1 MNVVIFYRDLETK
14 IISIQKN
21 KKVVNH
27 KTNRP
32 RMT

>member
-1 MNVVIFYRDLETK
+1 MIFYWDLDKK
-14 IISIQKN
+14 IISIQKK